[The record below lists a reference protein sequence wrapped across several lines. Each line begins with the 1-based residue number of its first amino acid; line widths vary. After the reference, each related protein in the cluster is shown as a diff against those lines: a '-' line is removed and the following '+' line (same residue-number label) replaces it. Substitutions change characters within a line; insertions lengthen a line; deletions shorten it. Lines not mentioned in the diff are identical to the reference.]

1 MKTGSEDSKDYFR
14 IKGFV
19 ETSFVDW
26 PGRVCAVL
34 FLPAC
39 NLRCPFCH
47 NRDLVLHPEGL
58 PSFPWEYINQRL
70 ETLRPW
76 LDGVCV
82 TGGEPTLQP
91 ELPDLLRK
99 IRALGLAVK
108 LDTNGTRPEV
118 LRDLIA
124 LGLIDYLAM
133 DVKGPLDKEAYRQC
147 SGTLVSIGKI
157 RQSMNFIL
165 SGTVPGEFRTTVVP
179 QWHTPAVLARMALE
193 LKEAPRWT
201 QQEFNPAQA
210 MDPSLRPEGSHTQ
223 SPSH

>member
-1 MKTGSEDSKDYFR
+1 ME

-47 NRDLVLHPEGL
+47 NRELVLHPEGL
-58 PSFPWEYINQRL
+58 PSYPWETINQRL
-70 ETLRPW
+70 RTLHPW

-91 ELPDLLRK
+91 DLPDLLRK
-99 IRALGLAVK
+99 IHDLGLLVK

-118 LRDLIA
+118 LGGLVA
-124 LGLIDYLAM
+124 HGLIDYLAM
-133 DVKGPLDKEAYRQC
+133 DIKGPLDERAYRQC
-147 SGTLVSIGKI
+147 SGAAVSMDQI
-157 RQSMNFIL
+157 RKSMDLIL
-165 SGTVPGEFRTTVVP
+165 SGTVEGEFRTTVVP
-179 QWHTPAVLARMALE
+179 QWHTPSVLARMALE
-193 LKEAPRWT
+193 LKDAPKWT
-201 QQEFNPAQA
+201 RQEFDPAQA
-210 MDPSLRPEGSHTQ
+210 LDPALRLEP
-223 SPSH
+223 SPRPAARH

>member
-1 MKTGSEDSKDYFR
+1 MKTGLEDSKDYFH
-14 IKGFV
+14 IKGFI

-26 PGRVCAVL
+26 PGKVCAVL

-47 NRDLVLHPEGL
+47 NRDLVLNPDGL
-58 PSFPWEYINQRL
+58 PTYPWETISQRL
-70 ETLRPW
+70 KILRPW

-99 IRALGLAVK
+99 IRDLGLSVK
-108 LDTNGTRPEV
+108 LDTNGTRPKV

-133 DVKGPLDKEAYRQC
+133 DVKGPLDEEVYRQC
-147 SGTLVSIGKI
+147 SGAMVSIDEI

-165 SGTVPGEFRTTVVP
+165 SGAVRGEFRTTVVP

-210 MDPSLRPEGSHTQ
+210 LDQNLRSGH
-223 SPSH
+223 